1 MPKHLKNAAYQSR
14 PIRAPTATAAVAN
27 NVLFFRQYSPDI
39 FRRRPNIFLE
49 NPTFSDR
56 FAQKYL
62 GYYRF
67 AKFLKNLNFIPFLR
81 FGILS
86 GKSGQ
91 SRNPYYGIPRT
102 LRERLNVANPKSVI

>member
-27 NVLFFRQYSPDI
+27 NVLFFGNIHPI
-39 FRRRPNIFLE
+39 FSGAAQIFFLE